1 MKTKTAIC
9 GILAVLLTSG
19 CARFDPVRT
28 RRTQTELFTSSL
40 AEIAAVELAKPLSLE
55 DCIGIAMRS
64 NYEIRKADL
73 NSELRRI
80 GKNVAFTAF
89 LPNVT
94 ASAGYKS
101 YEKDPVRM
109 SREYDYAQVDIG
121 MPIFMPSTWFLYA
134 AARHGYASAEMAAAY
149 VRQGIVLETTKN
161 YFNLL
166 VQQETVA
173 ALESQREAARANADR
188 IRSLAAEGY
197 FAKWEGEQ
205 ALFQAEA
212 RETELNRARRQL
224 NVLRGDLLQGM
235 GLSPAA
241 DIKLSGETGRI
252 AAPEGTVD
260 ELVLKAL
267 EIHPELLLADRAVVV
282 GEHNVRKAFCDFIP
296 TVSFF
301 YSGTWTG
308 DDLVE
313 QAENWVS
320 GFTGVWKLFTGFAN
334 TARYKA
340 AKVERR
346 QSELERESTFLSIM
360 VRVIAAE
367 AALRDAAENAR
378 IRQRA
383 YDVAAAKYADYDARA
398 REGLIPL
405 SEALD
410 ALAAMDIAQVELVR
424 SRYQERIA
432 AANLE
437 LAMGIT
443 LVPQDGNE
451 AKEEK

>member
-1 MKTKTAIC
+1 MKTRFALY
-9 GILAVLLTSG
+9 GILAALLTAG
-19 CARFDPVRT
+19 CTRFDPVRA
-28 RRTQTELFTSSL
+28 RRVQTESFTNSL
-40 AEIAAVELAKPLSLE
+40 AQIANAELEKPLSLD
-55 DCIGIAMRS
+55 DCIGIAMS
-64 NYEIRKADL
+64 NNYEVRKADL
-73 NSELRRI
+73 NRELRRI

-94 ASAGYKS
+94 ATAGYRS
-101 YEKDPVRM
+101 YKEDPVRT
-109 SREYDYAQVDIG
+109 SREYDHAQVDVG

-134 AARHGYASAEMAAAY
+134 AARHGYASSEMAAAY

-173 ALESQREAARANADR
+173 ALESQREAARANAER
-188 IRSLAAEGY
+188 VRSLAAEGF

-224 NVLRGDLLQGM
+224 NVLRAELLRGM

-241 DIKLSGETGRI
+241 EINLSGKTGRV
-252 AAPEGTVD
+252 AAPKGSVD

-267 EIHPELLLADRAVVV
+267 EIHPELMMADRAVVISD
-282 GEHNVRKAFCDFIP
+282 HNVRKAFCDFIP
-296 TVSFF
+296 TVSLF

-313 QAENWVS
+313 QAENWMS

-346 QSELERESTFLSIM
+346 QSELERESTFLSVM

-367 AALRDAAENAR
+367 AALRDAVEATR
-378 IRQRA
+378 IRQRG
-383 YDVAAAKYADYDARA
+383 YDVAAAKYTDYDARA

-410 ALAAMDIAQVELVR
+410 ALAAMDFAQVELVR
-424 SRYQERIA
+424 SRYQERISI
-432 AANLE
+432 ANLE

-443 LVPQDGNE
+443 LVPQDKNE